1 MDFEM
6 TNSKKVMVTGATGYI
21 ASWIVKY
28 LLDEGYT
35 VHAAIRNSSDEK
47 KIKHLEKIKSSS
59 KGTIRYFESDLLSPN
74 SYKSAMEGCEI
85 VFHTASP
92 FVMDSKDPQGEVID
106 PALEGTRN
114 VIKTVEKIE
123 TVKKVILTSSIAAI
137 YGNAED
143 AEAIPNKTFNEKMW
157 NTSSRADDGE
167 YSYSKTVAEKEAW
180 RLNEKQDR
188 WKLVVINPSFVIGPA
203 LNPFADFESKKFML
217 QMGNGDLKMGVPD
230 VNLAMVDVRDTAR
243 AHILAAF
250 NDNAKGRYIISENSY
265 KLLDIGK
272 YLRKTFGD
280 KYPTPKFVA
289 PKFIVWL
296 FSPLLG
302 VKRTF
307 IRKNV
312 GYDFYFDNQKSID
325 ELGMKYTDVNKSAS
339 EFFQQF
345 IEHNLI

>member
-1 MDFEM
+1 MIRTETSIDWNDSKTKFIVSRCENKNVLDLGCVEHSLDRCS
-6 TNSKKVMVTGATGYI
+6 NSKWVHRALKDKADDLIGLDYLEDE
-21 ASWIVKY
+21 VKA
-28 LLDEGYT
+28 L
-35 VHAAIRNSSDEK
+35 R
-47 KIKHLEKIKSSS
+47 
-59 KGTIRYFESDLLSPN
+59 
-74 SYKSAMEGCEI
+74 
-85 VFHTASP
+85 
-92 FVMDSKDPQGEVID
+92 EVGLNI
-106 PALEGTRN
+106 
-114 VIKTVEKIE
+114 
-123 TVKKVILTSSIAAI
+123 I

-167 YSYSKTVAEKEAW
+167 YSFSKTVAEKEAW

>member
-1 MDFEM
+1 MASRM
-6 TNSKKVMVTGATGYI
+6 NNSKQVLVTGATGYI

-28 LLDEGYT
+28 LLDEGFI
-35 VHAAIRNSSDEK
+35 VHAAVRNSSDKK
-47 KIKHLEKIKSSS
+47 KIKHLEDIQSSSIGKIK
-59 KGTIRYFESDLLSPN
+59 YFESDLLVPN
-74 SYKSAMEGCEI
+74 SYEKAMEGCEI

-92 FVMDSKDPQGEVID
+92 FVMDSKNPKSEVID
-106 PALEGTRN
+106 PALEGTKN
-114 VIKTVEKIE
+114 VINTVEKIKS
-123 TVKKVILTSSIAAI
+123 VKKVVLTSSIAAI

-157 NTSSRADDGE
+157 NTSSRANDGE

-180 RLNEKQDR
+180 RLNENQNR
-188 WKLVVINPSFVIGPA
+188 WDLVVINPSFVIGPA
-203 LNPFADFESKKFML
+203 LNPFAEFESKKFML

-250 NDNAKGRYIISENSY
+250 NKNAKGRYIISENSY
-265 KLLDIGK
+265 KLLDIAI

-280 KYPTPKFVA
+280 KYPTPKFLA

-312 GYDFYFDNQKSID
+312 GYDFYFDNQKSKN
-325 ELGMKYTDVNKSAS
+325 ELGLKYIDVNKSAS

-345 IEHNLI
+345 IDNNFI

>member
-1 MDFEM
+1 MCIRDR
-6 TNSKKVMVTGATGYI
+6 
-21 ASWIVKY
+21 
-28 LLDEGYT
+28 GYT

-59 KGTIRYFESDLLSPN
+59 KGTLKYFESDLLSPN
-74 SYKSAMEGCEI
+74 SYESAMEGCEI

-180 RLNEKQDR
+180 RLNEKQD
-188 WKLVVINPSFVIGPA
+188 LSLI
-203 LNPFADFESKKFML
+203 
-217 QMGNGDLKMGVPD
+217 
-230 VNLAMVDVRDTAR
+230 
-243 AHILAAF
+243 H
-250 NDNAKGRYIISENSY
+250 ISE
-265 KLLDIGK
+265 
-272 YLRKTFGD
+272 
-280 KYPTPKFVA
+280 PTRP
-289 PKFIVWL
+289 
-296 FSPLLG
+296 
-302 VKRTF
+302 
-307 IRKNV
+307 
-312 GYDFYFDNQKSID
+312 Y
-325 ELGMKYTDVNKSAS
+325 
-339 EFFQQF
+339 
-345 IEHNLI
+345 

>member
-1 MDFEM
+1 MDSEM

-59 KGTIRYFESDLLSPN
+59 KGTLRYFESDLLSPN
-74 SYKSAMEGCEI
+74 SYESAMEGCEI

-114 VIKTVEKIE
+114 VLSTVEKIK
-123 TVKKVILTSSIAAI
+123 TVKKVILTSSVAAI

-143 AEAIPNKTFNEKMW
+143 AEDIPNKTFNEKMW

-180 RLNEKQDR
+180 RLNENQDR

-203 LNPFADFESKKFML
+203 LNPLADFESKKFML

-250 NDNAKGRYIISENSY
+250 NDNARGRYIISENSY

-272 YLRKTFGD
+272 YLRKIFGD

-296 FSPLLG
+296 FSPMLG

-312 GYDFYFDNQKSID
+312 GYDFYFDNQKSKD
-325 ELGMKYTDVNKSAS
+325 ELGMEYTDVDKSAS

-345 IEHNLI
+345 IDHNLI